1 MLNLYQNDIIE
12 VIEKAYSSGTILLGD
27 RLELLALTRKLI
39 RHLYR
44 KHTEIWEA
52 IQAMLDQ
59 SLTLDVSEY
68 ITLVEKKDAMIDKQ
82 KVQLDEQQAKIDSQ
96 AIMIQQLQA
105 DLEHLKQK
113 TNDNT

>member
-1 MLNLYQNDIIE
+1 
-12 VIEKAYSSGTILLGD
+12 
-27 RLELLALTRKLI
+27 
-39 RHLYR
+39 
-44 KHTEIWEA
+44 
-52 IQAMLDQ
+52 MLDQ

-96 AIMIQQLQA
+96 AIMIQKLQA